1 MIKSK
6 RIKKEIT
13 INPELPKIALVVW
26 EDATQLADGAWMDA
40 NHIKIMKEYSPKLF
54 SQVGFVIK
62 DFPEGIILTEAW
74 NATLVANPT
83 QIPRGMIRSIE
94 YLS

>member
-1 MIKSK
+1 LTKPK
-6 RIKKEIT
+6 HTKKEIVFD
-13 INPELPKIALVVW
+13 PALPRIALVVW
-26 EDATQLADGAWMDA
+26 EDATQLADGAWMDT